1 MNCSLWNSGLEKCLF
16 WSQKKRKKKK
26 KNQSIFSEMK
36 FSGLNYPA
44 YTIACSA
51 TGNYL
56 ETTEGWGQRP
66 EAFIWAG

>member
-1 MNCSLWNSGLEKCLF
+1 
-16 WSQKKRKKKK
+16 
-26 KNQSIFSEMK
+26 MK

-56 ETTEGWGQRP
+56 ETTEG
-66 EAFIWAG
+66 